1 MSGVY
6 SYHVFIYHPDMDEL
20 IRGECETKEEI
31 IEIVRKAVREREPNF
46 IYALEVHVVHGAAE
60 EVTLTGNNLVLQL
73 GSERFLAD

>member
-1 MSGVY
+1 MSTY

-20 IRGECETKEEI
+20 ITGECETKEEI
-31 IEIVRKAVREREPNF
+31 IDLVKKTVREREVNF

-60 EVTLTGNNLVLQL
+60 EVKLSGNNLVLQL